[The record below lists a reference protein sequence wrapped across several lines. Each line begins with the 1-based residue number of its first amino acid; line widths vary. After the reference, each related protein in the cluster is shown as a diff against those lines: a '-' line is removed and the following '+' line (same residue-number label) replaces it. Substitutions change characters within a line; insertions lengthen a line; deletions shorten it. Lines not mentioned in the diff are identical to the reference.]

1 MKYKP
6 EVKSGS
12 DRSVSRGDAP
22 SSYLRIEG
30 NPAIDGSELD
40 ARHRICGG
48 DTDQMRGMW

>member
-6 EVKSGS
+6 EVKLEVI
-12 DRSVSRGDAP
+12 DLYRGGMP
-22 SSYLRIEG
+22 RRRI
-30 NPAIDGSELD
+30 SESKGIPLSTVRKLD